1 MPRKPPIAT
10 DTAAVA
16 PPPGPALADWNL
28 LRSFIAVHETGTLT
42 EAARRLGSTQPSLG
56 RHVRELEAA
65 VGEALFVRRPGRLL
79 PTERAHALYAMVA
92 GMKHAV
98 TDAQHLF
105 SGAQTRVVGTVR
117 VAASEVY
124 AYHVVT
130 PILSTLLGE
139 HAGLEIALS
148 VSNRPDNLLRR
159 DADIAVRF
167 FRPDQDDLIAVHV
180 GDTELG
186 LYAHASYL
194 QRFGEPTEFQVP
206 EGAFITGFDRDTS
219 PIAPFLKAPVPEL
232 QVRFRLRTDAM
243 LSRQAAVESGCAIGV
258 YLADVAAERPGL
270 HRVLADRF
278 GQPQQVWLC
287 AHAELRRSASMR
299 LVWDRLESRL
309 RQRLV
314 RHAAPDGGGASAA

>member
-1 MPRKPPIAT
+1 MPRKPAT

-28 LRSFIAVHETGTLT
+28 LRSFITVHETGTLT
-42 EAARRLGSTQPSLG
+42 EAARRLGTTQPSVG
-56 RHVRELEAA
+56 RHLRELEAA
-65 VGEALFVRRPGRLL
+65 VGETLFVRRPGRLE
-79 PTERAHALYAMVA
+79 PTQRAHDLYAAVA

-98 TDAQHLF
+98 ASAQSLF
-105 SGAQTRVVGTVR
+105 SGAQERVVGTVR

-130 PILSTLLGE
+130 PILAALLGE
-139 HAGLEIALS
+139 HPGLEIALS
-148 VSNRPDNLLRR
+148 VSNRADNLLRR

-167 FRPDQDDLIAVHV
+167 FRPEQDDLIAVHV

-186 LYAHASYL
+186 LYAHESYL
-194 QRFGEPTEFQVP
+194 QRFGEPTGFDVP
-206 EGAFITGFDRDTS
+206 EDAFVAGFDRETA
-219 PIAPFLKAPVPEL
+219 PIGPFLKAPAPAL

-243 LSRQAAVESGCAIGV
+243 LSRQAAVETGGGIGV
-258 YLADVAAERPGL
+258 FLADVAAERSGL
-270 HRVLADRF
+270 RRVLAGRF

-299 LVWDRLESRL
+299 VVWERLESRL
-309 RQRLV
+309 RARL
-314 RHAAPDGGGASAA
+314 AAHTQGSNA